1 MLLEDEGG
9 DNHLGGVAD
18 LGVVDVHGGADP
30 LGQIQ
35 LRCLLLFPRRRG
47 FTAGKQL
54 PFQNHRLVLDHLTR
68 IFSVSEQPR
77 HVTHSKLK
85 EKRWKAGTLATTTS
99 EEAALDKFPGQ
110 FCSLLGTLSHQ
121 PKSPACLP
129 TESTKTETPLVS
141 APSRFQA
148 TQV

>member
-1 MLLEDEGG
+1 M
-9 DNHLGGVAD
+9 
-18 LGVVDVHGGADP
+18 HGGADP

-35 LRCLLLFPRRRG
+35 LRCLLLFPRRQR

-54 PFQNHRLVLDHLTR
+54 PFQYHRLVLDHLMH
-68 IFSVSEQPR
+68 IFSVLEQSR
-77 HVTHSKLK
+77 HVTHSKPK
-85 EKRWKAGTLATTTS
+85 KKRLKAGTLATTTS
-99 EEAALDKFPGQ
+99 EEAVLDKFPGQ
-110 FCSLLGTLSHQ
+110 FCSLLGTPSHQ
-121 PKSPACLP
+121 LESPACLP